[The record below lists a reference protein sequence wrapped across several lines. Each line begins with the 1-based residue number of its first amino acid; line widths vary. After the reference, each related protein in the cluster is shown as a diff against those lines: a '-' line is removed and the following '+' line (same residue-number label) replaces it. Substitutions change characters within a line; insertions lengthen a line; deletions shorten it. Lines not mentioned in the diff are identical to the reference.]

1 MLLSQPPHHPRLII
15 AWDQARQW
23 GKKARGQIGKISASE
38 ASRAVSWGG
47 KGRPPPFPLSRL
59 PLGSLRSPI
68 FFFRLR
74 RFFFVL
80 FPQCGT
86 WSQASLIRTS
96 TTRAEREKK
105 AGFAHDPHCR
115 SQMIPRAKSER
126 LGVKLLDHRLKV
138 IITTKSYQL
147 FVHTMFLSSFT
158 RLGYFLLLFFFGYC

>member
-1 MLLSQPPHHPRLII
+1 MGEKGTRSNRKNIGERSEPSRKLGRERAAATLS
-15 AWDQARQW
+15 
-23 GKKARGQIGKISASE
+23 
-38 ASRAVSWGG
+38 
-47 KGRPPPFPLSRL
+47 PLQTTSRL
-59 PLGSLRSPI
+59 TSFADFFFSPTPI
-68 FFFRLR
+68 FFL
-74 RFFFVL
+74 L

-105 AGFAHDPHCR
+105 AGFAHDRHCR

>member
-1 MLLSQPPHHPRLII
+1 MLLSQPPHHPRLSI

-158 RLGYFLLLFFFGYC
+158 RLGYFLPLFFFGYC